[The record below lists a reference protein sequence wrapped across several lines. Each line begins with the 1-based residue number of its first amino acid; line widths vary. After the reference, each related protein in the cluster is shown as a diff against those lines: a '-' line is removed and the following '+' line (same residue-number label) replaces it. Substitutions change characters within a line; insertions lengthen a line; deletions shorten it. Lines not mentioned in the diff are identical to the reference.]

1 MVIFHLDQGKKVLE
15 IAEIDGKGPRQ
26 IRVVRKRRRDLRSAE
41 PAFATARC
49 GERVNF
55 LPSPFHIFGVVR

>member
-15 IAEIDGKGPRQ
+15 IDEIDGKGPRQ

-41 PAFATARC
+41 PAFATAR
-49 GERVNF
+49 
-55 LPSPFHIFGVVR
+55 

>member
-1 MVIFHLDQGKKVLE
+1 MQWQPSTRGRNQLVIFHLDQGKKVLE

-41 PAFATARC
+41 PSFPTAR
-49 GERVNF
+49 
-55 LPSPFHIFGVVR
+55 

>member
-15 IAEIDGKGPRQ
+15 IAEIDVKGPRQ

-41 PAFATARC
+41 PAFATAR
-49 GERVNF
+49 
-55 LPSPFHIFGVVR
+55 

>member
-1 MVIFHLDQGKKVLE
+1 MQWQPGTRGRNQLVIFHLDQGKKVLE

-41 PAFATARC
+41 PAFPTAR
-49 GERVNF
+49 
-55 LPSPFHIFGVVR
+55 